1 MTCSDLYLVRTGYE
15 RDPNVPARLGTDCVA
30 ARSVAAGGSGA
41 RVPWTTS
48 ARLAIVE
55 RQVAHRHPG
64 APTTVSRYIGR
75 VLTYIQRLDFERA
88 AEVSAP
94 LTPLITTLNSA
105 VSADRMRWHRY
116 PDRRHRR
123 LTGHDY

>member
-1 MTCSDLYLVRTGYE
+1 MFPHVSGPIASQSTARDL
-15 RDPNVPARLGTDCVA
+15 
-30 ARSVAAGGSGA
+30 AGGSRPAQWLQAAVVLVSLGP
-41 RVPWTTS
+41 RP
-48 ARLAIVE
+48 RLAIVE

-64 APTTVSRYIGR
+64 APTTLSRYIGR

-94 LTPLITTLNSA
+94 LTPLITTLHSA
-105 VSADRMRWHRY
+105 VSADRTRWHRY

-123 LTGHDY
+123 LSGHDY